1 MFQAAFCAARRVG
14 RAAFG
19 LVGLTALFLAAAV
32 LAQDEDTTRFA
43 LVIGN
48 SDYRHIDELPNPVN
62 DVEDLSEKLRA
73 LDFDV
78 TVLANESYAAI
89 QDGITAFGQKSIGAE
104 IALIFY
110 AGHGMQVDGE
120 NYLLTVDAR
129 PRQED
134 WLEEHAIRSTDLRE
148 IFAFVE
154 PDLAMLILDAC
165 RDNPFFGVVSD
176 RPGLASGTVAE
187 NEINPSR
194 GAAGTLIA
202 FAAEPGKTAMDGG
215 DGNSPFTTALLQW
228 IDQPGLEV
236 GFMFRKVRQTVMELT
251 SGHQV
256 PWVEESLIDTF
267 YLHTG
272 MRMEGGDVG
281 LAALLFE
288 QVPEFEHPLE
298 QRAFLEFA
306 SRLFGEQAL
315 EDRPQVVQA
324 SLDAGAA
331 EADAEDW
338 EDQAL
343 VHGALTWLPIRGS
356 TDPEVFRR
364 FVERFPESPFADLAE
379 ARLAE
384 LSTSDPATDA
394 TGDPA
399 STGTAP
405 ADGTPARRAD
415 PGAVA
420 DGSAEASPSAGD
432 APEAP
437 DEAAQSEI
445 PVDPEVYAAVEED
458 LSLDRSQRAA
468 LQGLLAEAG
477 YYRGPL
483 DAAIGPM
490 SRAAIEAFQRDA
502 ELYATGHVDRAT
514 LRALVARAAT
524 DRLLGD
530 IPDGERRAIH
540 ELAAFGLS
548 GSDAEPQVI
557 RVASWHRFPEV
568 LAVWQRIADAFEAEH
583 PGTLVEFDTRIL
595 SDYKAQLL
603 SMLGSRHPPDLFA
616 SFGGGHLRSLVEAN
630 FVRDLT
636 QSVGADLA
644 TSFKPG
650 ALANLVVDD
659 RLYGVPARITLASL
673 WANRAHLEAAGVA
686 PEELETWR
694 GLLEAVSKLKAAG
707 ITPISVGAGE
717 GWPMSLYWSGLALG
731 LGGRDAM
738 EDALSGADAGFRADE
753 FVEAGELL
761 AELAALEP
769 FQRRHL
775 QADENQSIGT
785 FTDGYAAMHL
795 NGDWV
800 QSRLLRTWKGS
811 NPQEEIVRIPFPPRD
826 LMPDDTLVT
835 LGGVTSWVVREDAP
849 EETETLLRELAGV
862 EAQRTLA
869 AMGFG
874 IPSIANADDALEDPV
889 QQAVAGT
896 LTVTD
901 YHQLFL
907 DQLLGPVAGEA
918 VNDAVVAL
926 ARGTATPEETASAIE
941 AAWAPFRAAW
951 GIAASADPAAAPVA
965 AE

>member
-1 MFQAAFCAARRVG
+1 MVKVIGVMGSATANSVWSCASRVVC
-14 RAAFG
+14 G
-19 LVGLTALFLAAAV
+19 LVGVALLFLAATVFAKG
-32 LAQDEDTTRFA
+32 EETTRFA

-48 SDYRHIDELPNPVN
+48 SDYVHIDELPNPVN
-62 DVEDLSEKLRA
+62 DVENLSEKLKA

-78 TVLANESYAAI
+78 TILVNETYEGL
-89 QDGITAFGQKSIGAE
+89 QNGITAFGQKSIGAE

-110 AGHGMQVDGE
+110 AGHGMQVEGE

-129 PRQED
+129 PRPED
-134 WLEEHAIRSTDLRE
+134 WLEEHAIRSADLRE

-165 RDNPFFGVVSD
+165 RDNPFVGVVSD

-194 GAAGTLIA
+194 GAVGTLIA
-202 FAAEPGKTAMDGG
+202 FAAEPGKTALDGG

-267 YLHTG
+267 YLHNG

-281 LAALLFE
+281 LATLLFE

-306 SRLFGEQAL
+306 SRLFGEQAIA
-315 EDRPQVVQA
+315 DRSQVFKA
-324 SLDAGAA
+324 SLDAGTT
-331 EADAEDW
+331 DARDEDW

-356 TDPEVFRR
+356 ADPEVFRR
-364 FVERFPESPFADLAE
+364 FVERFPESPFAELAE
-379 ARLAE
+379 ARLDE
-384 LSTSDPATDA
+384 LWVDA
-394 TGDPA
+394 MAADGTGDPIA
-399 STGTAP
+399 PGVPPAGGTSP
-405 ADGTPARRAD
+405 PHGAD

-420 DGSAEASPSAGD
+420 GEAADASAAEAA
-432 APEAP
+432 E
-437 DEAAQSEI
+437 
-445 PVDPEVYAAVEED
+445 PEVPVEIYSAVERD
-458 LSLDRSQRAA
+458 LSLDRRQRAA

-477 YYRGPL
+477 YYEGPL

-490 SRAAIEAFQRDA
+490 SRGAIEAFQRDA
-502 ELYATGHVDRAT
+502 DLYTTGYVDRAT
-514 LRALVARAAT
+514 LRTLVARAAT

-530 IPDGERRAIH
+530 IPDRERRAIH
-540 ELAAFGLS
+540 ELAAFGLR

-568 LAVWQRIADAFEAEH
+568 LAVWRRIADAFEAEH
-583 PGTLVEFDTRIL
+583 PGTLVEFDIRTL
-595 SDYKAQLL
+595 PEYKGGLL
-603 SMLGSRHPPDLFA
+603 SMLGSRRPPDLFV

-636 QSVGADLA
+636 QSVGAELA

-650 ALANLVVDD
+650 ALANLVIDD
-659 RLYGVPARITLASL
+659 RLYAVPARITLVSL
-673 WANRAHLEAAGVA
+673 WANRAHLDAAGVA
-686 PEELETWR
+686 PEELETWG
-694 GLLEAVSKLKAAG
+694 GLLGAVSKLKAAG

-731 LGGRDAM
+731 LGGREAM
-738 EDALSGADAGFRADE
+738 EEALSGADAGFGAAE
-753 FVEAGELL
+753 FVEAGDLLVELT
-761 AELAALEP
+761 ALEP
-769 FQRRHL
+769 FQQGHL
-775 QADENQSIGT
+775 QANENQSIGT
-785 FTDGYAAMHL
+785 FTDGYSAMHL

-800 QSRLLRTWKGS
+800 QARLLRTWKGGD
-811 NPQEEIVRIPFPPRD
+811 PQEEIVRIPFPPRD
-826 LMPDDTLVT
+826 LVADDTLVT

-849 EETETLLRELAGV
+849 EETEALLREIASVG
-862 EAQRTLA
+862 AQRTLA

-874 IPSIANADDALEDPV
+874 IPSIVNADDALEDPI

-896 LTVTD
+896 LAVTD

-907 DQLLGPVAGEA
+907 DQLLGPVAGDA
-918 VNDAVVAL
+918 VNDAVVEL
-926 ARGTATPEETASAIE
+926 ARGAATPEETALAIE

-951 GIAASADPAAAPVA
+951 GMAASADRVAPPVA